1 MTRSTMDLTCCCACR
16 GAVFSVDK
24 PESPALEVTAAEP
37 LYVMGVR
44 TLVPTTPGDALLW
57 VGRQISEESLLAN
70 DF

>member
-1 MTRSTMDLTCCCACR
+1 M
-16 GAVFSVDK
+16 FSVDK
-24 PESPALEVTAAEP
+24 PECPALEVRAAEP

-44 TLVPTTPGDALLW
+44 TLVPTTPGDALCW